1 MPEYLAP
8 GVYVEETSFR
18 AKSIE
23 GVGTSTT
30 GFVGLTRKG
39 PISGTLELITSFGDF
54 ERIYGGLTNLALGT
68 LDAPD
73 PKNLN
78 YLAHAVRAYFDNG
91 GSRLYISRVYSPL
104 PNGVDPNDAEAK
116 KKVGCAVSVFV
127 VDSTDAKERARF
139 IARTPGRAG
148 NGRIGIRLV
157 ESPATVRSMESAP
170 RGSMLRFL
178 DNPGNVPQA
187 KQLPAAPAQLVG
199 GIPPFS
205 LPAQSEL
212 KLTVDE
218 TKKSIPNTSAEAI
231 GKVALVGPNID
242 LPDNDAS
249 QHALSVTIDDNPE
262 KVIPLTDPVVLANL
276 VSDLN
281 AALGTSGTARL
292 TLPADPVGAGH
303 LAIKSNKTG
312 DGSKVSVKANPAL
325 GFTEDTS
332 AETALDETQ
341 KTIPLVAKAEATSSS
356 KLDDAM
362 DLPDGVTPADAAL
375 NTLRITIDGGQ
386 EQIINLP
393 TAPASTPQNM
403 VDKINLDLKG
413 GSARLTTNADTGQAG
428 RLAISSS
435 RKGLGGSVKVKANPS
450 LKFLSDTTSEININ
464 DPSNVTADDINAA
477 LRKAGVDATAAL
489 STENNRLVITSSE
502 SSGRAGLRVES
513 SSGAAYLGLPVG
525 GSLVKG
531 TTGLKARYFN
541 KDGANWKEND
551 NAGTP
556 LNLAGLKPTEQ
567 PGVNASFLT
576 MLIVTEDGDGNQIM
590 YEDVG
595 FHAEHPRYIGNVLAW
610 KPTRRTEALENMFA
624 VEIGTGV
631 DAFELLNGI
640 FAGGTQRIVTLSGG
654 SDGGEPIPED
664 YTEPLAELTKVE
676 DIAIVAAPGH
686 SVFDE
691 EAYQGIQ
698 NALITHA
705 EKRRSYRI
713 AVLDT
718 PPNNSTSEAR
728 DVRSRIDSKYAALY
742 YPWVVIPNPLA
753 RPGLEHIP
761 REIAVPPSGFVC
773 GIYARND
780 TQRGVFKAPA
790 NEVVLGALRFES
802 DVNFA
807 QQEMLNPLGINCLRF
822 FPGRGYRVWG
832 ARTAS
837 SDPEWKYVNIR
848 RYFNYLERSIDV
860 STQWAVFE
868 PNGER
873 LWANIRETVSD
884 FLYNEWVSG
893 ALLGSSTKEAFFVR
907 CDRSTMTQNDLDNGR
922 LICLIGVA
930 AIKPAEFVIFRI
942 GQKTADAR
950 S

>member
-1 MPEYLAP
+1 VPEYLAP

-39 PISGTLELITSFGDF
+39 PIGGTPELITSFGDF

-68 LDAPD
+68 LDATD

-78 YLAHAVRAYFDNG
+78 YLAHAVQAYFDNG
-91 GSRLYISRVYSPL
+91 GSRLYVSRVYSPL
-104 PNGVDPNDAEAK
+104 PNGDDANNADAK
-116 KKVGCAVSVFV
+116 KKVGCAVSTFV
-127 VDSTDAKERARF
+127 VDNTDPKERARF

-157 ESPATVRSMESAP
+157 ESPATIRSMNSAP

-178 DNPGNVPQA
+178 VNPGSVPPA
-187 KQLPAAPAQLVG
+187 SQLPAAPAQLTG

-212 KLTVDE
+212 ELTVSE
-218 TKKSIPNTSAEAI
+218 TLKSIPKTSAEVT
-231 GKVALVGPNID
+231 GKTPLNAATKLAAK
-242 LPDNDAS
+242 DAT
-249 QHALSVTIDDNPE
+249 LRVTIDDGPE
-262 KVIPLTDPVVLANL
+262 TVISLTPEV
-276 VSDLN
+276 DLTPQEIADTIK
-281 AALGTSGTARL
+281 AALTASGGTASL
-292 TLPADPVGAGH
+292 TVAANPGDVADLLVISSA
-303 LAIKSNKTG
+303 KTG
-312 DGSKVSVKANPAL
+312 EGSKVTVKANPAL
-325 GFTEDTS
+325 GFSKDAS
-332 AETALDETQ
+332 ADVALDEKQ
-341 KTIPLVAKAEATSSS
+341 KTVLLVAQAEVTSEDT
-356 KLDDAM
+356 LNAAM
-362 DLPDGVTPADAAL
+362 DLPDTNSAADALL
-375 NTLRITIDGGQ
+375 NTLSITIDGGV
-386 EQIINLP
+386 EQIIHLP
-393 TAPASTPQNM
+393 TSGGATPQDM
-403 VDKINLDLKG
+403 VGKINLDLKG
-413 GSARLTTNADTGQAG
+413 GSARLTTAADGG
-428 RLAISSS
+428 KVDRLAISSNK
-435 RKGLGGSVKVKANPS
+435 KGLGGSVKVKANTA
-450 LKFLSDTTSEININ
+450 LKFNTDATSEVNIN

-477 LRKAGVDATAAL
+477 LRKAGVNATAAL
-489 STENNRLVITSSE
+489 STENNRLVITTGE
-502 SSGRAGLRVES
+502 SSGRAALRVEGG
-513 SSGAAYLGLPVG
+513 SGAAYLGLPVG

-531 TTGLKARYFN
+531 TAGLKARYFR

-551 NAGTP
+551 KTGTP
-556 LNLAGLKPTEQ
+556 LNLGGKKETDS
-567 PGVNASFLT
+567 PGINASFLT

-595 FHAEHPRYIGNVLAW
+595 FDADHPRYIGNVLAW

-624 VEIGTGV
+624 IEVGENV

-640 FAGGTQRIVTLSGG
+640 FSGGTQRIVTLSGG
-654 SDGGEPIPED
+654 SDGGEPIPDD
-664 YTEPLAELTKVE
+664 YTEPLAELSKVE

-686 SVFDE
+686 SVFAED
-691 EAYQGIQ
+691 AYQGIQ

-761 REIAVPPSGFVC
+761 REISVPPSGFVC

-802 DVNFA
+802 DINFA

-822 FPGRGYRVWG
+822 FSGRGYRVWG

-893 ALLGSSTKEAFFVR
+893 ALLGGSTKEAFFVR

>member
-8 GVYVEETSFR
+8 GVFVEETSFR

-39 PISGTLELITSFGDF
+39 PIGGTPEIITSFGDF

-78 YLAHAVRAYFDNG
+78 YLAHAVRVYFDNG

-116 KKVGCAVSVFV
+116 KKVGCAVSAFV
-127 VDSTDAKERARF
+127 VDSTDPKERARL

-148 NGRIGIRLV
+148 NGRIGLRLV

-170 RGSMLRFL
+170 RGSLLRFL
-178 DNPGNVPQA
+178 DNPGKVPPA
-187 KQLPAAPAQLVG
+187 KQLPAAPAQLTG

-212 KLTVDE
+212 KLTIGAARQTVLATE
-218 TKKSIPNTSAEAI
+218 RAEVI
-231 GKVALVGPNID
+231 GGKLTGPNID
-242 LPDNDAS
+242 LPDDDAS
-249 QHALSVTIDDNPE
+249 QHTLRVTIDDDPE

-276 VSDLN
+276 VGTIN
-281 AALGTSGTARL
+281 TALGTKGTARL
-292 TLPADPVGAGH
+292 TTAADPDPDH
-303 LAIKSNKTG
+303 LVIRSNTPLTG
-312 DGSKVSVKANPAL
+312 KITVKANPAL
-325 GFTEDTS
+325 GFNTDAS
-332 AETALDETQ
+332 ADVAVSETQ
-341 KTIPLVAKAEATSSS
+341 KTIPLVAKAEVISDS
-356 KLDDAM
+356 KLDTPTTTLTAGDAS
-362 DLPDGVTPADAAL
+362 LG
-375 NTLRITIDGGQ
+375 ITIDGGQ
-386 EQIINLP
+386 EQTITLP
-393 TAPASTPQNM
+393 TVATPPQNF

-413 GSARLTTNADTGQAG
+413 GTARVTTADDGGEVG
-428 RLAISSS
+428 RLAISSNKRGS
-435 RKGLGGSVKVKANPS
+435 GGSVKVKKNVG
-450 LKFLSDTTSEININ
+450 LKFANDTTSEVNIN
-464 DPSNVTADDINAA
+464 DRSNVTADDINAA
-477 LRKAGVDATAAL
+477 LRKAGVTATASL

-502 SSGRAGLRVES
+502 SSGKAGLRVDN

-531 TTGLKARYFN
+531 TAGLKARYFN
-541 KDGANWKEND
+541 KEGATWKEND
-551 NAGTP
+551 NTGTP

-595 FHAEHPRYIGNVLAW
+595 FHADHPRYIGNVLAW
-610 KPTRRTEALENMFA
+610 KPTRRMEALENMFA
-624 VEIGTGV
+624 IDIGPNA

-640 FAGGTQRIVTLSGG
+640 FAGGNQRIVTLSGG
-654 SDGGEPIPED
+654 SDGGEPITED
-664 YTEPLAELTKVE
+664 YTAPLAELSKVE
-676 DIAIVAAPGH
+676 DISIVAAPGH
-686 SVFDE
+686 SVFSE
-691 EAYQGIQ
+691 GTYQGIQ

-718 PPNNSTSEAR
+718 PPNNATSEAR
-728 DVRSRIDSKYAALY
+728 EVRSRIDSKYAALY

-761 REIAVPPSGFVC
+761 REISVPPSGFVC

-942 GQKTADAR
+942 GQKTADSR